1 MPRRSQFP
9 AQHMLRPRSPRLG
22 SHSEIS
28 QADSSLRVA
37 CPAWT
42 LQLCLGILKGFIP
55 GLQLPLIPIKIRRL
69 SLYLEPGNQRDLKGW
84 EVWWMILMTIAQK
97 IGVRDPGTCHIPLIE
112 ICRHLDSLGQG
123 PAGGCRVSLDHA
135 LQDSLWA
142 REAQAEEP
150 TWRSFFVSW
159 QAIPF
164 VPHSS
169 LAMWFTTSLL
179 FSRCRKWGSDPLNNL
194 LESFNTELPNLE
206 TRVFF

>member
-55 GLQLPLIPIKIRRL
+55 SLQLPLIPIKIRRL
-69 SLYLEPGNQRDLKGW
+69 CLYLEPGNQRDLKGW

-97 IGVRDPGTCHIPLIE
+97 IGVWDPGHLPWSLCTCHIPLIE

-123 PAGGCRVSLDHA
+123 PCQFPGGCRVSLDHA
-135 LQDSLWA
+135 LRSSLWA
-142 REAQAEEP
+142 RGAQAGRADVKIVLCHLKSNP
-150 TWRSFFVSW
+150 VCSSFKPGNVVHYIT
-159 QAIPF
+159 AIF
-164 VPHSS
+164 
-169 LAMWFTTSLL
+169 
-179 FSRCRKWGSDPLNNL
+179 
-194 LESFNTELPNLE
+194 
-206 TRVFF
+206 